1 MIPRIVL
8 DTNILVAASYAPESA
23 ARQIL
28 EACLAG
34 QFQAVASREVYRE
47 YDLIVAK
54 AVRVS
59 GYRER
64 LALWRERLEIV
75 APRTIGRVVPD
86 DPDDD
91 KFVAAAL
98 GGAARW
104 IVTNDRHLLDLD
116 PYQTIRIVPSGAF
129 VLSEAWPC

>member
-1 MIPRIVL
+1 MPPRVVL
-8 DTNILVAASYAPESA
+8 DTNILVAASYAPDSA

-34 QFQAVASREVYRE
+34 KLQAVASQAVYRE

-54 AVRVS
+54 AVRVA

-64 LALWRERLEIV
+64 LALWRKRLEIV
-75 APRTIGRVVPD
+75 APRSIGRVVPD

-91 KFVAAAL
+91 KFIATAL

-104 IVTNDRHLLDLD
+104 IITNDRHLLDLD
-116 PYQTIRIVPSGAF
+116 PYGPIRIVPSGAF
-129 VLSEAWPC
+129 VSSEAWPR